1 MRNCRVSKLSIA
13 LVLLTA
19 AVLGPAGASFAD
31 PVNLTLTRTN
41 PLVAVSDTAG
51 STLYES
57 GTMALAGNIVG
68 RFVRTIRT
76 VTGATDA
83 QNTGLVTI
91 TLLALGPAPPV
102 NVTLVGSHDFSSGDD
117 IGGIS
122 AASIAGLAGATWS
135 LKTVSASLYTLTL
148 NL

>member
-57 GTMALAGNIVG
+57 GTMSLAGEVVG
-68 RFVRTIRT
+68 RFIRTIRT
-76 VTGATDA
+76 VTGATED
-83 QNTGLVTI
+83 QSTGLVTI
-91 TLLALGPAPPV
+91 TLIAVGPAPPV
-102 NVTLVGSHDFSSGDD
+102 NVSLVGSQDFSSGDN

-135 LKTVSASLYTLTL
+135 LKTVSATLYTLTL